1 MLNYG
6 VLEYSDATLPAIRH
20 HVMQLRWSHAFVHVT
35 DMEAMVD
42 FYTNVL
48 GFEVTDR
55 GDVGGNEFV
64 FLSQVETDH
73 HQLGFSATREQ
84 SGRSNNV
91 AHFAF
96 RVDDLDTVKTMHQVL
111 TKDDRVTSIMPI
123 THGNAW
129 SVYFNDP
136 EDNGIEIFCDTPWHV
151 AQPQGGPWDPTMAT
165 DDIVN
170 ATQTAFEGASE
181 FGPINDYYEERSSH
195 LTRRE
200 GGQT

>member
-1 MLNYG
+1 
-6 VLEYSDATLPAIRH
+6 
-20 HVMQLRWSHAFVHVT
+20 MQLRWSHAFVHVT
-35 DMEAMVD
+35 DMDAMVD

-96 RVDDLDTVKTMHQVL
+96 RVDDLDAVKTMHEVL
-111 TKDDRVTSIMPI
+111 TQDERVTNIMPI

-136 EDNGIEIFCDTPWHV
+136 ENNGIEIFCDTPWHV

-165 DDIVN
+165 DDIVT
-170 ATQTAFEGASE
+170 ATRSAFEGASE

-195 LTRRE
+195 LEQRE
-200 GGQT
+200 GGQP